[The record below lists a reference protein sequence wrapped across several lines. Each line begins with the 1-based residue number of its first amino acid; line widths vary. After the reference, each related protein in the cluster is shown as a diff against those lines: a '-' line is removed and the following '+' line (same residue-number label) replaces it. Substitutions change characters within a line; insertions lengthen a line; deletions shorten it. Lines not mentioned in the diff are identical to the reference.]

1 MKSFTKISSLLLLL
15 AGNTTA
21 IEEFQNVVK
30 VDLTRRPG
38 LHHHVEMDAEE
49 ATQLLQM
56 KH

>member
-15 AGNTTA
+15 AGNATA